1 MAKKVWYSN
10 PLDYFWSHLYRTQK
24 KLTPEFTDQQIY
36 LFIRRN
42 LLNSGYSSSE
52 NVDTRNLMLSGWELW
67 REDSVGELLHV
78 FFLDKQLRE
87 FLMSTKLSDLS
98 GIRNYLYENG
108 KSKSIQYFK
117 TDSQSNIVK
126 YSFGLHIP
134 YEKNGYAFL
143 LSLFED
149 GTIELYFSHGEHHG
163 VLSDK
168 YFKELIT
175 KKDENSIELA
185 NYFRLAVNTIAYI
198 RCFPDCVSD
207 GVPKVSDT
215 RNHRDLKKTICVKIS
230 ENVIQTTSDSTSKI
244 PHFRKGFFRELRS
257 DYFTNKQGQ
266 IVYVSETMVK
276 GKAKTVSLSSELE
289 KFE

>member
-24 KLTPEFTDQQIY
+24 KHTPEFTDEQIY
-36 LFIRRN
+36 LVIRRN
-42 LLNSGYSSSE
+42 LLNSGYSSGE
-52 NVDTRNLMLSGWELW
+52 NDETRNLMLSGWELW
-67 REDSVGELLHV
+67 RDDSVGELLHV

-87 FLMSTKLSDLS
+87 FLIYTKLSDLS

-108 KSKSIQYFK
+108 KSKSIKYFK
-117 TDSQSNIVK
+117 TNSQSNIVN
-126 YSFGLHIP
+126 YTFGLHIP
-134 YEKNGYAFL
+134 YEKSGYAFS
-143 LSLFED
+143 LSLFDD
-149 GTIELYFSHGEHHG
+149 GNIELYFSHGEHHG

-168 YFKELIT
+168 LFKELNT
-175 KKDENSIELA
+175 KKDEKSIVLA
-185 NYFRLAVNTIAYI
+185 NYFRLAINTIAYI
-198 RCFPDCVSD
+198 RCFPDCVSE
-207 GVPKVSDT
+207 GVPKISDT
-215 RNHRDLKKTICVKIS
+215 RNQRDFKNPIS
-230 ENVIQTTSDSTSKI
+230 VEISPDVIQTDSDSTSKI

-276 GKAKTVSLSSELE
+276 GKAKTVALSSDLE